1 MPDLTFEFGKVHAIN
16 KLLHMFKH
24 IRNHVC
30 NPNWIYVPKK
40 VMLDIVLYDYSISF
54 VINWWNLQFV
64 KLSPHFVGQMLPN
77 NLIYD
82 WVTYQFHW
90 EWTPLTMSFRPHKNL
105 DSYVD
110 IKVALPYIRNW
121 NI

>member
-54 VINWWNLQFV
+54 TIN
-64 KLSPHFVGQMLPN
+64 
-77 NLIYD
+77 
-82 WVTYQFHW
+82 
-90 EWTPLTMSFRPHKNL
+90 
-105 DSYVD
+105 
-110 IKVALPYIRNW
+110 
-121 NI
+121 